1 MIHDFIP
8 PPAPD
13 GPLGAALF
21 LDRDG
26 TIIHDRDYLWDPA
39 GVELLPGVS
48 AALATARGLGYRLFI
63 LTNQSGI
70 ARGLYGIRDVIRC
83 NDRMEELLGL
93 PRPVFDSVCVAPE
106 GPQDPVLYRKPSPRF
121 ITETIARYRLDPGR
135 CWMIGD
141 REGDVQA
148 GLAAGIRAAAVCTG
162 KLDAAGWGRVT
173 SPRVPVHPGLAEFV
187 ATLSPAHIHA

>member
-13 GPLGAALF
+13 EPLGAALF

-48 AALATARGLGYRLFI
+48 AALATARGLGYKLFI

-70 ARGLYGIRDVIRC
+70 ARGLYRMRDVIRC

-121 ITETIARYRLDPGR
+121 ITETIARYR
-135 CWMIGD
+135 
-141 REGDVQA
+141 
-148 GLAAGIRAAAVCTG
+148 
-162 KLDAAGWGRVT
+162 
-173 SPRVPVHPGLAEFV
+173 
-187 ATLSPAHIHA
+187 